1 MAVVFSE
8 DYSIVFTFNY
18 FRLCGVHSLMEQSLY
33 LSFPSNWVQG
43 IFFFFFFHLDFAF
56 PFKAPTARP
65 MLWPGI
71 TEIEDMVINM
81 PWD

>member
-1 MAVVFSE
+1 MWS
-8 DYSIVFTFNY
+8 T
-18 FRLCGVHSLMEQSLY
+18 QSDGAESVLK
-33 LSFPSNWVQG
+33 LPKQLG
-43 IFFFFFFHLDFAF
+43 PRDLFFFFFHLDFAF
-56 PFKAPTARP
+56 PFKAPTAQP